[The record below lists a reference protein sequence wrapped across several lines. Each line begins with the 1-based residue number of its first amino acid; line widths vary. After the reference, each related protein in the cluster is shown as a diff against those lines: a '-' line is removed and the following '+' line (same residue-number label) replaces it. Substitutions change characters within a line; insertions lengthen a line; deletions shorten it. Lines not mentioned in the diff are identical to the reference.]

1 MPQQK
6 ISQQEISQQERDL
19 HALTGQAVTLQDK
32 RRWQFLMAATL
43 LLGVL
48 WIGYSRVPLTL
59 TADQR
64 VESPQV
70 GFLAP
75 DFELGLTDGD
85 TVQLSALRGKPVIIN
100 FWATWCGPCRDE
112 MPALEQ
118 VWQRYGKGDVMLLG
132 VNQGEDLPTIT
143 AFAHGEMGVSFP
155 LLLDSQM
162 DVSRLY
168 NIRAMPTTF
177 FVDVNGRIQDIQ
189 IGGPLDQA
197 ALLAGIEKARHP

>member
-1 MPQQK
+1 M
-6 ISQQEISQQERDL
+6 SQQQISRQENAGGSLNR
-19 HALTGQAVTLQDK
+19 QAFTLQEK
-32 RRWQFLMAATL
+32 RRWQLLMAATL
-43 LLGVL
+43 LLGL
-48 WIGYSRVPLTL
+48 TWIGFSRVPTTL
-59 TADQR
+59 TAEQMI
-64 VESPQV
+64 ESPQV

-75 DFELGLTDGD
+75 DFELGLTDGN
-85 TVQLSALRGKPVIIN
+85 TVQLSTLRGRPVIIN

-143 AFAHGEMGVSFP
+143 SFAHGEMDVSFP

-162 DVSRLY
+162 DVSRRY

-177 FVDVNGRIQDIQ
+177 FVDANGRIQNIQ

>member
-1 MPQQK
+1 MSRQ
-6 ISQQEISQQERDL
+6 ISQQENVGGSRNRSALLLQE
-19 HALTGQAVTLQDK
+19 K
-32 RRWQFLMAATL
+32 RRWQMLMAATL
-43 LLGVL
+43 LLGL
-48 WIGYSRVPLTL
+48 TWIGFSRVPSTL
-59 TADQR
+59 TAEQMI
-64 VESPQV
+64 ESPQV

-75 DFELGLTDGD
+75 DFELRLTDGD
-85 TVQLSALRGKPVIIN
+85 AVQLSALRGKPVIIN

-132 VNQGEDLPTIT
+132 VNQGEDLQTIT
-143 AFAHGEMGVSFP
+143 AFAHGEMDVSFP
-155 LLLDSQM
+155 LLLDSQL

-177 FVDVNGRIQDIQ
+177 FVDANGRIQDIQ